1 MKDKHTKIQL
11 KQLLKKGYSEVELV
25 HMRIAPKHLLDLAI
39 EEFKTEQRLNAQT
52 LSTQHNQASFAMRLA
67 Y

>member
-1 MKDKHTKIQL
+1 MKDKQTKIQL
-11 KQLLKKGYSEVELV
+11 KQLLKQGYSELELI
-25 HMRIAPKHLLDLAI
+25 HMRIAPTHILDLAI

-52 LSTQHNQASFAMRLA
+52 LNIQHNQANFAMRLA